1 MRPGLG
7 NTLRFPCPRSEE
19 PENISRLSTSAAR
32 VGQLHHSGNPE
43 STSSRGDH
51 ALDLSAGGK
60 ASARGQLSKQQ
71 SAGCPFCP
79 FRTPP
84 QKKSCSVF
92 SHDHTAF
99 YTILSGTGYIH
110 TQCISHATAS
120 GDQGYALFEYYP
132 VGTPETVEH
141 NETSF
146 LMETQPTELQIFSF
160 SRHRFVFPLSFLI
173 PENNQG

>member
-1 MRPGLG
+1 MPQVRGAWKHLEIKHICCTSGAAASLGQPQEHQLQKRPRTWPLG
-7 NTLRFPCPRSEE
+7 WRESVCPGATEQ
-19 PENISRLSTSAAR
+19 AAK
-32 VGQLHHSGNPE
+32 
-43 STSSRGDH
+43 RG
-51 ALDLSAGGK
+51 
-60 ASARGQLSKQQ
+60 
-71 SAGCPFCP
+71 
-79 FRTPP
+79 PP
-84 QKKSCSVF
+84 LLPVPHPPPKKKSCCVF